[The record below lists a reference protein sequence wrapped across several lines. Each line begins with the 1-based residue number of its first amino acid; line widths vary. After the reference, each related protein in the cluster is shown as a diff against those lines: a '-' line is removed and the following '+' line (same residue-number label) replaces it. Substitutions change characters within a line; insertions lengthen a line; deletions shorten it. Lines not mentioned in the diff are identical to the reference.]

1 MAAELH
7 TEGLQFLLEV
17 DFSEEQ
23 SVPENFYIGLAT
35 DESLAED
42 ATLVDITEVSG
53 TDYARIAVASN
64 STDMTSAAAG
74 TNDRKVTTKSVVF
87 TAGGTWTGAKTVFL
101 ATSSDGAG
109 KLIASAP
116 LSTERIL
123 NSGSTLTVAMS
134 ITLAG

>member
-17 DFSEEQ
+17 GFSEEQ
-23 SVPENFYIGLAT
+23 TVPANFYIGLAT
-35 DESLAED
+35 DETLAED
-42 ATLVDITEVSG
+42 ATLASITEVSG
-53 TDYARIAVASN
+53 TGYARIAVASN
-64 STDMTSAAAG
+64 DTDFTSAVAG

-87 TAGGTWTGAKTVFL
+87 TAGGAWTGAKTVFL
-101 ATSSDGAG
+101 ATSADGSG

-123 NSGSTLTVAMS
+123 SSGSTLTVAMS